1 MISFYVP
8 GSEVTPR
15 DRAMKKKEDRAVAS
29 STLPKA
35 QAQLSGREEGPADV
49 REHTEATLYLH
60 VGEIYSIYL

>member
-15 DRAMKKKEDRAVAS
+15 DRAVKKKEDRAVDS

-49 REHTEATLYLH
+49 KRTYGGNVVLTC
-60 VGEIYSIYL
+60 G